1 MLQIKVKAGELKSLY
16 GQYKK
21 RLATSNEDIKDYFQ
35 SGQALDDLLAAFDE
49 SKQERVLY
57 ATQDSRFLKKSS
69 YRYKTVYTWN
79 YNIVCDNLKWRRV
92 FGCIPETSPF
102 WDALHCVCRWE
113 GGTPVPDTERV
124 RILLEMAERETWSFS
139 IEETVIL
146 KEGGGLKDLDDSTD
160 VYISLYRYNSLK
172 KEDK

>member
-21 RLATSNEDIKDYFQ
+21 RLETSNEGIKDYFQ
-35 SGQALDDLLAAFDE
+35 SGQALDNLLAAFDE

-57 ATQDSRFLKKSS
+57 ATRDSWFLSG

-79 YNIVCDNLKWRRV
+79 YNIVCVILKWRRD

-102 WDALHCVCRWE
+102 WGCPALCLPL
-113 GGTPVPDTERV
+113 GGWY
-124 RILLEMAERETWSFS
+124 A
-139 IEETVIL
+139 
-146 KEGGGLKDLDDSTD
+146 STR
-160 VYISLYRYNSLK
+160 YRKSPSTFRNG
-172 KEDK
+172 